1 VNCAPEGVVG
11 AQPLLQS
18 GDTPA
23 DLGLGDGQ
31 HAARGS
37 ESAMGNDLD
46 GTVIVVEVVQ
56 DAFLAFLR
64 SS

>member
-1 VNCAPEGVVG
+1 MNCAPEGAVG

-23 DLGLGDGQ
+23 ELGLGDAQ

-37 ESAMGNDLD
+37 EPAMGNDLD

-56 DAFLAFLR
+56 DALLAFLC